1 MAHARRSGGKVENFL
16 PKRLVDI
23 AYQSPPPY
31 VEGNAVSKKQEH
43 HMRFL
48 KTVTLSA
55 AFAVAATAAMAD
67 KLPLGSISSY
77 LNKMTTAQGEFTQIN
92 SDGTISTGTIYI
104 KRPGR
109 VRFEYNAPET
119 GLVIAGSNTVVIYD
133 TKSNQPPETYPL
145 SRTPLSIILA
155 RNVNLTQAKM
165 VTGHAYDGTATTVTA
180 QDPENPQYGN
190 IQMKFTGPNPELRQ
204 WIINDGNGSQTTV
217 VLGEL
222 KQGGSLPNKLFDV
235 GSPGTANR

>member
-1 MAHARRSGGKVENFL
+1 
-16 PKRLVDI
+16 
-23 AYQSPPPY
+23 
-31 VEGNAVSKKQEH
+31 
-43 HMRFL
+43 MRFL
-48 KTVTLSA
+48 KTIMLGAALSIA
-55 AFAVAATAAMAD
+55 ASTAMAD
-67 KLPLGSISSY
+67 KIPLGNISNY
-77 LNKMTTAQGEFTQIN
+77 LNELTTAKGDFTQIN

-109 VRFEYNAPET
+109 VRFEYNAPDT

-155 RNVNLTQAKM
+155 RNVNLGQAKM

-190 IQMKFTGPNPELRQ
+190 IQMKFTGPTPELRQ
-204 WIINDGNGSQTTV
+204 WIINDGNGGQTTV

-222 KQGGSLPNKLFDV
+222 QKGGNIPNRLFDV
-235 GSPGTANR
+235 GSPGSNNR